1 MSNDFR
7 RSSDNGRG
15 DFRNSDSNRNNSRDG
30 FKRRDDRG
38 EFKRS
43 EDRGGF
49 KRNEDRG
56 GFRNDRRDDNRG
68 GFKRNED
75 RGGFRNDRRDDN
87 RGGFKRN
94 EDRGGFRNDRRDD
107 NRGGFKRNE
116 DRGGFRNDRRD
127 DNRGGFKRN
136 EDRGG
141 FRNDRRDDNRGGFKR
156 NEDRGGFRNDRRDD
170 NRGGFK
176 RNEDRGGF
184 RQDRDD
190 NRGGFKRNEDR
201 GGFRQDR
208 DDNRGGFKRN
218 EDRGGFRND
227 RRDDNRGGFKRN
239 EDRGGFRNDR
249 RDDNRGGFKR
259 NEDRGGFRNDR
270 RDDNRGGFKRN
281 EDRGGFRNDRRDDNR
296 GGFKRNEDRGG
307 FRNDRRDDN
316 RGGFKRNDDR
326 GNFRK
331 DDRSKGDRPARGQRF
346 EDPRAEAARPH
357 NPGDLR
363 ISNRADRS
371 QSPDID
377 EDVTGKE
384 LDRVARAQ
392 LRYLEERSASWVAKH
407 LVMAGR
413 LLEEDP
419 ELAYEHT
426 LAASRRGGRVAVV
439 REAVGIAAY
448 HAGKYADAL
457 RELRTHRRI
466 SGSDYNLPL
475 IADSLRALGRPEK
488 AIELAHS
495 EESANLEAAVK
506 VEMQIVA
513 AGAYGDQGKLDEAL
527 AELESLEQLNFNRAF
542 SFSPRL
548 FTAYADLLSAAGR
561 SEDAKRWNQQVE
573 VAERALGIEQETE
586 SFIMDLAPEMDEEEE
601 APRAKDLIE
610 SGQDEEDAEDA
621 EVAESGID
629 EEDGLVEIA
638 ESDTEAE
645 PADAEDESSK

>member
-49 KRNEDRG
+49 
-56 GFRNDRRDDNRG
+56 RNDRRDDN
-68 GFKRNED
+68 
-75 RGGFRNDRRDDN
+75 
-87 RGGFKRN
+87 
-94 EDRGGFRNDRRDD
+94 
-107 NRGGFKRNE
+107 
-116 DRGGFRNDRRD
+116 
-127 DNRGGFKRN
+127 
-136 EDRGG
+136 
-141 FRNDRRDDNRGGFKR
+141 
-156 NEDRGGFRNDRRDD
+156 
-170 NRGGFK
+170 
-176 RNEDRGGF
+176 
-184 RQDRDD
+184 
-190 NRGGFKRNEDR
+190 R

-259 NEDRGGFRNDR
+259 NEDRGGFRQD
-270 RDDNRGGFKRN
+270 
-281 EDRGGFRNDRRDDNR
+281 RDDNR

>member
-15 DFRNSDSNRNNSRDG
+15 DFRNSDSNRNNSSDG

-38 EFKRS
+38 DFKRN

-49 KRNEDRG
+49 RQNRDDNRGGFKSNDDRG

-68 GFKRNED
+68 GFKRDDNRGGFKNNDDRGGFKRNDD

-87 RGGFKRN
+87 RGGFKRDDN
-94 EDRGGFRNDRRDD
+94 RGGFKSNDDRGGFRNDRRDDNRGGFKGNDDRGGFRNARRDDNRGGFKGNDDRGGFRNDRRDD
-107 NRGGFKRNE
+107 NRGGFKR
-116 DRGGFRNDRRD
+116 D

-136 EDRGG
+136 E
-141 FRNDRRDDNRGGFKR
+141 
-156 NEDRGGFRNDRRDD
+156 E
-170 NRGGFK
+170 
-176 RNEDRGGF
+176 
-184 RQDRDD
+184 
-190 NRGGFKRNEDR
+190 
-201 GGFRQDR
+201 
-208 DDNRGGFKRN
+208 
-218 EDRGGFRND
+218 
-227 RRDDNRGGFKRN
+227 
-239 EDRGGFRNDR
+239 
-249 RDDNRGGFKR
+249 
-259 NEDRGGFRNDR
+259 
-270 RDDNRGGFKRN
+270 
-281 EDRGGFRNDRRDDNR
+281 
-296 GGFKRNEDRGG
+296 RGG

-331 DDRSKGDRPARGQRF
+331 DARSNGDRPARGQHF
-346 EDPRAEAARPH
+346 EDPRAEAGRAH

-561 SEDAKRWNQQVE
+561 TEDAKRWNDQVE
-573 VAERALGIEQETE
+573 VAERALGIEHETE
-586 SFIMDLAPEMDEEEE
+586 SFIIDLAPEMDEEEE
-601 APRAKDLIE
+601 APRAKDLLDPVE
-610 SGQDEEDAEDA
+610 DEVVVEDDAEIETEDVEEA
-621 EVAESGID
+621 QTGID
-629 EEDGLVEIA
+629 EEDGLVEVA
-638 ESDTEAE
+638 ESDTEIE
-645 PADAEDESSK
+645 PADSEDDSSK

>member
-15 DFRNSDSNRNNSRDG
+15 DFRNSDSNRNNSSDG

-38 EFKRS
+38 DFKRNEDRGGFRQNRDDNRGGFKS
-43 EDRGGF
+43 NDDRGGFRNDRRDDNRGGFRQNRDDNRGGFKRDDNRGGFKNNDDRGGF
-49 KRNEDRG
+49 KRNDDRG

-68 GFKRNED
+68 GFKRDDNRGGFKSNDDRGGFRNDRRDDNRGGFKGNDDRGGFRNARRDDNRGGFKGNDD

-87 RGGFKRN
+87 RGGFKR
-94 EDRGGFRNDRRDD
+94 DD

-116 DRGGFRNDRRD
+116 
-127 DNRGGFKRN
+127 
-136 EDRGG
+136 E
-141 FRNDRRDDNRGGFKR
+141 
-156 NEDRGGFRNDRRDD
+156 
-170 NRGGFK
+170 
-176 RNEDRGGF
+176 
-184 RQDRDD
+184 
-190 NRGGFKRNEDR
+190 
-201 GGFRQDR
+201 
-208 DDNRGGFKRN
+208 
-218 EDRGGFRND
+218 
-227 RRDDNRGGFKRN
+227 
-239 EDRGGFRNDR
+239 
-249 RDDNRGGFKR
+249 
-259 NEDRGGFRNDR
+259 
-270 RDDNRGGFKRN
+270 
-281 EDRGGFRNDRRDDNR
+281 
-296 GGFKRNEDRGG
+296 RGG

-331 DDRSKGDRPARGQRF
+331 DARSNGDRPARGQHF
-346 EDPRAEAARPH
+346 EDPRAEAGRAH

-561 SEDAKRWNQQVE
+561 TEDAKRWNDQVE
-573 VAERALGIEQETE
+573 VAERALGIEHETE
-586 SFIMDLAPEMDEEEE
+586 SFIIDLAPEMDEEEE
-601 APRAKDLIE
+601 APRAKDLLDPVE
-610 SGQDEEDAEDA
+610 DEVVVEDDAEIETEDVEEA
-621 EVAESGID
+621 QTGID
-629 EEDGLVEIA
+629 EEDGLVEVA
-638 ESDTEAE
+638 ESDTEIE
-645 PADAEDESSK
+645 PADSEDDSSK

>member
-49 KRNEDRG
+49 RNDRRDDNRG
-56 GFRNDRRDDNRG
+56 GFRQDRDDNRG

-94 EDRGGFRNDRRDD
+94 EDRGGFRNDR
-107 NRGGFKRNE
+107 
-116 DRGGFRNDRRD
+116 
-127 DNRGGFKRN
+127 
-136 EDRGG
+136 
-141 FRNDRRDDNRGGFKR
+141 
-156 NEDRGGFRNDRRDD
+156 
-170 NRGGFK
+170 
-176 RNEDRGGF
+176 
-184 RQDRDD
+184 RDD

-281 EDRGGFRNDRRDDNR
+281 EDRGGFRNDRRDD
-296 GGFKRNEDRGG
+296 DRGG

-561 SEDAKRWNQQVE
+561 AEDAKRWNQQVE

>member
-15 DFRNSDSNRNNSRDG
+15 DFRNSDSNRNNSSDG

-38 EFKRS
+38 DFKRN

-49 KRNEDRG
+49 RQNRDDNRGGFKSNDDRG

-68 GFKRNED
+68 GFKRDDNRGGFKRDDNRGGFKSNDD

-87 RGGFKRN
+87 RGGFKRDDN
-94 EDRGGFRNDRRDD
+94 RGGFKNNDDRGGFKRNDDRGGFRNDRRDD
-107 NRGGFKRNE
+107 NRGGFKRDDNRGGFKSNDDRGGFRNDRRDDNRGGFKGNDDRGGFRNARRDDNRGGFKGND

-127 DNRGGFKRN
+127 DNRGGFKR
-136 EDRGG
+136 
-141 FRNDRRDDNRGGFKR
+141 DDNRGGFKR
-156 NEDRGGFRNDRRDD
+156 NE
-170 NRGGFK
+170 
-176 RNEDRGGF
+176 E
-184 RQDRDD
+184 
-190 NRGGFKRNEDR
+190 
-201 GGFRQDR
+201 
-208 DDNRGGFKRN
+208 
-218 EDRGGFRND
+218 
-227 RRDDNRGGFKRN
+227 
-239 EDRGGFRNDR
+239 
-249 RDDNRGGFKR
+249 
-259 NEDRGGFRNDR
+259 
-270 RDDNRGGFKRN
+270 
-281 EDRGGFRNDRRDDNR
+281 
-296 GGFKRNEDRGG
+296 RGG

-331 DDRSKGDRPARGQRF
+331 DARSNGDRPARGQHF
-346 EDPRAEAARPH
+346 EDPRAEAGRAH

-561 SEDAKRWNQQVE
+561 TEDAKRWNDQVE
-573 VAERALGIEQETE
+573 VAERALGIEHETE
-586 SFIMDLAPEMDEEEE
+586 SFIIDLAPEMDEEEE
-601 APRAKDLIE
+601 APRAKDLLDPVE
-610 SGQDEEDAEDA
+610 DEVVVEDDAEIETEDVEEA
-621 EVAESGID
+621 QTGID
-629 EEDGLVEIA
+629 EEDGLVEVA
-638 ESDTEAE
+638 ESDTEIE
-645 PADAEDESSK
+645 PADSEDDSSK

>member
-1 MSNDFR
+1 MSNEFR
-7 RSSDNGRG
+7 RNSDTGRG
-15 DFRNSDSNRNNSRDG
+15 DFRNSDSNRNNSGNDG

-38 EFKRS
+38 GFKRNDDNRG
-43 EDRGGF
+43 ERRDDNRGGLKGNDDRGGFRGERRDDNRGGFKGNDDRGGFRGERRDDNRGGFKGNDDRGGFRGERRDDNRGGFKRDDNRGGFKGNDDRGGFRGERRDDNRGGFKRDDNRGGFKGNDDRGGF

-56 GFRNDRRDDNRG
+56 GFRGERRDDNRG
-68 GFKRNED
+68 GFKRNDD
-75 RGGFRNDRRDDN
+75 RGERRDDN

-94 EDRGGFRNDRRDD
+94 DDRGGFKRDD
-107 NRGGFKRNE
+107 NRGGFKRND
-116 DRGGFRNDRRD
+116 DRGGFKGNDDRGGFKRDDDRGGYRGERRD
-127 DNRGGFKRN
+127 ENRGGFKRDEN
-136 EDRGG
+136 RGG
-141 FRNDRRDDNRGGFKR
+141 FRGERRDD
-156 NEDRGGFRNDRRDD
+156 DR
-170 NRGGFK
+170 
-176 RNEDRGGF
+176 
-184 RQDRDD
+184 
-190 NRGGFKRNEDR
+190 
-201 GGFRQDR
+201 
-208 DDNRGGFKRN
+208 
-218 EDRGGFRND
+218 
-227 RRDDNRGGFKRN
+227 
-239 EDRGGFRNDR
+239 
-249 RDDNRGGFKR
+249 
-259 NEDRGGFRNDR
+259 
-270 RDDNRGGFKRN
+270 
-281 EDRGGFRNDRRDDNR
+281 
-296 GGFKRNEDRGG
+296 
-307 FRNDRRDDN
+307 
-316 RGGFKRNDDR
+316 GFKRNDDR

-331 DDRSKGDRPARGQRF
+331 DDRSNGDRPARTPRF
-346 EDPRAEAARPH
+346 EDPRGEAVRAH

-506 VEMQIVA
+506 VEMQIVS
-513 AGAYGDQGKLDEAL
+513 AGAHGDLGKLDEAL

-561 SEDAKRWNQQVE
+561 TEDAQRWNEQVV
-573 VAERALGIEQETE
+573 VAENALGIEHETE
-586 SFIMDLAPEMDEEEE
+586 SFIMDLAPEMDEEEDE
-601 APRAKDLIE
+601 TPRAKDLIE
-610 SGQDEEDAEDA
+610 SGDEDQDADEAEEADADEA
-621 EVAESGID
+621 EEADEVEAAETGID
-629 EEDGLVEIA
+629 EEDGLTEVS
-638 ESDTEAE
+638 ESDTEIE
-645 PADAEDESSK
+645 TTEVEDDSAK

>member
-38 EFKRS
+38 DFKRND
-43 EDRGGF
+43 ERGGF
-49 KRNEDRG
+49 KRNDDRG
-56 GFRNDRRDDNRG
+56 NFRNDRRDDNRG
-68 GFKRNED
+68 GFKRN
-75 RGGFRNDRRDDN
+75 DDN
-87 RGGFKRN
+87 
-94 EDRGGFRNDRRDD
+94 
-107 NRGGFKRNE
+107 
-116 DRGGFRNDRRD
+116 
-127 DNRGGFKRN
+127 
-136 EDRGG
+136 
-141 FRNDRRDDNRGGFKR
+141 
-156 NEDRGGFRNDRRDD
+156 
-170 NRGGFK
+170 
-176 RNEDRGGF
+176 RGGF

-190 NRGGFKRNEDR
+190 NRGGFKRNDDRGNFRNDRRDDYRGGFKRNDDRGNFRNDRRDDNR

-218 EDRGGFRND
+218 DDRGNFRNDRRDDYRGGFKRNDDRGNFRNDRRDDNRGGFRQDRDDNRGGFKRNDDRGTFRND

-239 EDRGGFRNDR
+239 DDSRGGFKRNDDRGNFRNDRRDDNRGSFKRNDDRGNFRNDR

-259 NEDRGGFRNDR
+259 ND
-270 RDDNRGGFKRN
+270 
-281 EDRGGFRNDRRDDNR
+281 
-296 GGFKRNEDRGG
+296 
-307 FRNDRRDDN
+307 DRRDDN

-331 DDRSKGDRPARGQRF
+331 DDRSKGDRPARGKRF
-346 EDPRAEAARPH
+346 EDPRAGEARPH

-488 AIELAHS
+488 AIELAHA
-495 EESANLEAAVK
+495 EESANLEPAVK

-513 AGAYGDQGKLDEAL
+513 AGAYGDQGKLNEAL

-561 SEDAKRWNQQVE
+561 TEDAKRWNAQVE

-610 SGQDEEDAEDA
+610 SDEDEDQEQEAEQNG
-621 EVAESGID
+621 VD
-629 EEDGLVEIA
+629 EEDGLAEIA
-638 ESDTEAE
+638 ESEAE
-645 PADAEDESSK
+645 GEPAQDEDDASK

>member
-38 EFKRS
+38 EFKRNDDRGGFRNDRR
-43 EDRGGF
+43 EDNRGGFKRNDDRGGFRNDRRDDNRGGFKRNDDRGGFRNDRRDDNRGGFKRNDDRGGF

-56 GFRNDRRDDNRG
+56 GFRNDRRDDNRGGFRQDRDDNRGGFKRNEDRAGFRNDRRDDNRG

-87 RGGFKRN
+87 RGGFKHNDDRGGFKRN
-94 EDRGGFRNDRRDD
+94 DDRGGFRNDRRDD

-127 DNRGGFKRN
+127 DN
-136 EDRGG
+136 
-141 FRNDRRDDNRGGFKR
+141 
-156 NEDRGGFRNDRRDD
+156 
-170 NRGGFK
+170 
-176 RNEDRGGF
+176 
-184 RQDRDD
+184 
-190 NRGGFKRNEDR
+190 R

-259 NEDRGGFRNDR
+259 NEDRGGFRED

-281 EDRGGFRNDRRDDNR
+281 E
-296 GGFKRNEDRGG
+296 
-307 FRNDRRDDN
+307 
-316 RGGFKRNDDR
+316 DR

-346 EDPRAEAARPH
+346 DDPRAEAARPH

-513 AGAYGDQGKLDEAL
+513 AGAYGDQGKLNEAL

-561 SEDAKRWNQQVE
+561 AEDAKRWNQQVE

-610 SGQDEEDAEDA
+610 SGQDEEKAEEA

-638 ESDTEAE
+638 ESDTEAG

>member
-15 DFRNSDSNRNNSRDG
+15 DFRNSDTNRNNSRDG

-38 EFKRS
+38 EFKRN
-43 EDRGGF
+43 D
-49 KRNEDRG
+49 DRG
-56 GFRNDRRDDNRG
+56 GFRNDRREDNRGGFRQDRDENRG

-107 NRGGFKRNE
+107 NRGGFKGNEDRGGFRNDRRDESRGGFRQDRDDNRGGFKRNE
-116 DRGGFRNDRRD
+116 DRGGFRNDRREDNRGGFKRD
-127 DNRGGFKRN
+127 DNRGGFKRNEDRGGFRNDRREDNGGGFKRN

-156 NEDRGGFRNDRRDD
+156 NEDRGGFRNDRRED

-176 RNEDRGGF
+176 
-184 RQDRDD
+184 
-190 NRGGFKRNEDR
+190 
-201 GGFRQDR
+201 R

-227 RRDDNRGGFKRN
+227 RRDGNG
-239 EDRGGFRNDR
+239 
-249 RDDNRGGFKR
+249 
-259 NEDRGGFRNDR
+259 
-270 RDDNRGGFKRN
+270 
-281 EDRGGFRNDRRDDNR
+281 
-296 GGFKRNEDRGG
+296 
-307 FRNDRRDDN
+307 
-316 RGGFKRNDDR
+316 GGFKRNDDR

-346 EDPRAEAARPH
+346 EDPRAETARAH

-363 ISNRADRS
+363 ISNRADRT

-392 LRYLEERSASWVAKH
+392 LRYLEERSAGWVAKH

-488 AIELAHS
+488 AIELAQS

-513 AGAYGDQGKLDEAL
+513 AGAFGDLGKLDEAL

-561 SEDAKRWNQQVE
+561 PEDAKRWNEQVE

-601 APRAKDLIE
+601 APRAKDLIDPVE
-610 SGQDEEDAEDA
+610 DETEVEDEVSDQDDETEAAEEAA
-621 EVAESGID
+621 TGID
-629 EEDGLVEIA
+629 EEDGLSEVA
-638 ESDTEAE
+638 ESGTEGE
-645 PADAEDESSK
+645 PAESEDESSK

>member
-1 MSNDFR
+1 RDDNRGGFKRND
-7 RSSDNGRG
+7 DRG
-15 DFRNSDSNRNNSRDG
+15 NFRNDRRNNSRDG

-38 EFKRS
+38 DFKRND
-43 EDRGGF
+43 ERGGF
-49 KRNEDRG
+49 KRNDDRG
-56 GFRNDRRDDNRG
+56 NFRNDRRDDNRG
-68 GFKRNED
+68 DFKRN
-75 RGGFRNDRRDDN
+75 DDN

-94 EDRGGFRNDRRDD
+94 DDRGN
-107 NRGGFKRNE
+107 
-116 DRGGFRNDRRD
+116 
-127 DNRGGFKRN
+127 
-136 EDRGG
+136 
-141 FRNDRRDDNRGGFKR
+141 
-156 NEDRGGFRNDRRDD
+156 
-170 NRGGFK
+170 
-176 RNEDRGGF
+176 
-184 RQDRDD
+184 
-190 NRGGFKRNEDR
+190 
-201 GGFRQDR
+201 
-208 DDNRGGFKRN
+208 
-218 EDRGGFRND
+218 
-227 RRDDNRGGFKRN
+227 
-239 EDRGGFRNDR
+239 
-249 RDDNRGGFKR
+249 
-259 NEDRGGFRNDR
+259 
-270 RDDNRGGFKRN
+270 
-281 EDRGGFRNDRRDDNR
+281 
-296 GGFKRNEDRGG
+296 

-326 GNFRK
+326 GNFRSDRRDDNRGGFK
-331 DDRSKGDRPARGQRF
+331 RNDDRGNFRKNDRSKGDRPARGQRF
-346 EDPRAEAARPH
+346 EDPRAGEARPH

-488 AIELAHS
+488 AIELAHA
-495 EESANLEAAVK
+495 EESANLEPAVK

-513 AGAYGDQGKLDEAL
+513 AGAYGDQGKLNEAL

-561 SEDAKRWNQQVE
+561 TEDAKRWNAQVE

-610 SGQDEEDAEDA
+610 SDEDEDQEQEAEQTG
-621 EVAESGID
+621 VD

-638 ESDTEAE
+638 ESEVEGE
-645 PADAEDESSK
+645 PAQAEDDASK

>member
-1 MSNDFR
+1 MSNEFR
-7 RSSDNGRG
+7 RNSDNGRG

-38 EFKRS
+38 DFKRTDDNRGGFRG
-43 EDRGGF
+43 DRNADRGGDFKRDDNRGGGF
-49 KRNEDRG
+49 KRDDNRG
-56 GFRNDRRDDNRG
+56 GGFKRDDNRG
-68 GFKRNED
+68 GFKRDDNRGGGFKRDDNRGGGFRNDD
-75 RGGFRNDRRDDN
+75 RGGFRGERRDDN
-87 RGGFKRN
+87 RGG
-94 EDRGGFRNDRRDD
+94 
-107 NRGGFKRNE
+107 GFK
-116 DRGGFRNDRRD
+116 
-127 DNRGGFKRN
+127 
-136 EDRGG
+136 
-141 FRNDRRDDNRGGFKR
+141 
-156 NEDRGGFRNDRRDD
+156 
-170 NRGGFK
+170 
-176 RNEDRGGF
+176 
-184 RQDRDD
+184 
-190 NRGGFKRNEDR
+190 
-201 GGFRQDR
+201 
-208 DDNRGGFKRN
+208 
-218 EDRGGFRND
+218 
-227 RRDDNRGGFKRN
+227 
-239 EDRGGFRNDR
+239 
-249 RDDNRGGFKR
+249 
-259 NEDRGGFRNDR
+259 
-270 RDDNRGGFKRN
+270 
-281 EDRGGFRNDRRDDNR
+281 
-296 GGFKRNEDRGG
+296 
-307 FRNDRRDDN
+307 RDDN

-326 GNFRK
+326 GGFRSDRN
-331 DDRSKGDRPARGQRF
+331 DDRGGFKRDDNRGGGFRNDDRGGFRGERRDDNRGGGFKRDDNRGGGFRNDDRGGFKRDDNRGGGFKRADDRRSKGEYPAREDRF
-346 EDPRAEAARPH
+346 ADKRGDAPRAH

-363 ISNRADRS
+363 ISNRADRE

-475 IADSLRALGRPEK
+475 IADSLRGLGRPEK
-488 AIELAHS
+488 AIELAQS
-495 EESANLEAAVK
+495 EECANLESAVK

-513 AGAYGDQGKLDEAL
+513 AGSYGDLGKLDKAL

-561 SEDAKRWNQQVE
+561 AEDAKRWNAQVE
-573 VAERALGIEQETE
+573 VAESALGIERETE

-601 APRAKDLIE
+601 TPRAKDLIE
-610 SGQDEEDAEDA
+610 PSDAEAEEADSDAEEAEAEDA
-621 EVAESGID
+621 EADAEEAEAEQTGID
-629 EEDGLVEIA
+629 EEDDLNEVI
-638 ESDTEAE
+638 ESDTEATE
-645 PADAEDESSK
+645 ADVEEESAK